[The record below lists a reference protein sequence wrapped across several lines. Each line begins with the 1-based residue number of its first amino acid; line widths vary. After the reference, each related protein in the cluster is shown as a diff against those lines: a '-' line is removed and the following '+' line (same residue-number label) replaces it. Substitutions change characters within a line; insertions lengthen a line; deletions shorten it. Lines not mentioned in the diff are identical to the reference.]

1 MKKSEVL
8 KQITINKLSD
18 DTVFIQNKLFNF
30 AFTLADSVCRED
42 LKGQYRYFG
51 GLQSDYDSD
60 SPEYKQLEKWLCEI
74 AENVLDVCATTPA
87 KVQLDNRMESIAR
100 ELDSAIEKL
109 REINNDDNQLVFDHV
124 EYACK
129 LVESLR

>member
-8 KQITINKLSD
+8 KQIRIDKISD
-18 DTVFIQNKLFNF
+18 DTVFIQNKLLNF
-30 AFTLADSVCRED
+30 AFTLVDSVCREG

-51 GLQSDYDSD
+51 GLQCDYDSD

-74 AENVLDVCATTPA
+74 AESVLDVCATTPK
-87 KVQLDNRMESIAR
+87 KVQLDSRMESIAR
-100 ELDSAIEKL
+100 ELDSAIERL

-129 LVESLR
+129 LVKLWR